1 MLRSSGASPKLAEPR
16 AAIGVSRDPESP
28 LVPKADQNVRVK
40 NDTLSFHRPEALRA
54 RRPSSRSRTPPFPG
68 RLWSSLDA
76 PKRHHE
82 VVRIVESTSS
92 RRPPCPSWSPAR
104 ARSEPHQ
111 ASGRSGSWHRTPG
124 MIAAAAYAARGMELP
139 FSNGACLAS
148 ARPAPGL
155 RPRLSADAA
164 VAAYSNPG
172 LTPGDY
178 SINPVPLQCRDF
190 GESGEAAVGV
200 AHPRKRPLQVF
211 LIKRRSRAST

>member
-139 FSNGACLAS
+139 FSM
-148 ARPAPGL
+148 GL

-211 LIKRRSRAST
+211 LIKRRSRASA